1 MPLSFCLYVIVCVLC
16 GWVGWFKGSF
26 FSSHIILLAK
36 YVFSCAWTGPHLSLN
51 SLNMSIDTSVGQV
64 HRLILTYKYANV
76 SALLT
81 VQVD

>member
-16 GWVGWFKGSF
+16 GWVGFKGSF

-36 YVFSCAWTGPHLSLN
+36 YVFSCAWTWPHLSLN
-51 SLNMSIDTSVGQV
+51 SLNMSIDTSVG
-64 HRLILTYKYANV
+64 TYKYANV